1 MQKSLK
7 SFISYAWG
15 SKELR
20 IAMYIL
26 FTAIFFVVF
35 ELTPLMDWLRQSLVS
50 FSVSIT
56 IVVAITV
63 MSFFL
68 NYLFHNEDLKVAM
81 EKMEK
86 VIETIN
92 MGWLLPESVVLEK
105 ESKADEIWVFQTN
118 LEKEYDTQPGEV
130 GEAVLNNLKSGKK
143 YTYFLPT
150 RSFTNGQ
157 VETFKRIFNQK
168 ELEYQVKCESKNKK
182 SVKFS
187 YKFVLVEDDSIFI
200 HSEIVLYNPTIPVS
214 RDPNRSDDERVKERN
229 AIEFLPSDEKTTI
242 NTRYYIDL
250 NDQRANEIWSL
261 GCKLIDKV
269 GYDDKRKKAEVNT
282 SLFMLESKLLKI
294 ESKAEEIWI
303 LKNGLGYDIEKDHP
317 IQKLVEENLKKDE
330 FKYKYFLLNDSDGG
344 NLKDKAI
351 FEKMYDKYD
360 ENFEFI
366 MVPDNGL
373 GLFVHSEIAIYNP
386 TSVGKRQAIE
396 WIPTERQCTLEEQ
409 EESLEKQEGQEYS
422 QIYIDLGI
430 GSERTNEVYKICKK
444 LKKNYGEK

>member
-118 LEKEYDTQPGEV
+118 LEKEYDTQKGEV

-143 YTYFLPT
+143 YTYFSQLFNANVD
-150 RSFTNGQ
+150 FTFGKYKAKFPSLILLIYIYICTYNLIIFFIIESGSC
-157 VETFKRIFNQK
+157 KRIAF
-168 ELEYQVKCESKNKK
+168 Y
-182 SVKFS
+182 
-187 YKFVLVEDDSIFI
+187 
-200 HSEIVLYNPTIPVS
+200 P
-214 RDPNRSDDERVKERN
+214 
-229 AIEFLPSDEKTTI
+229 
-242 NTRYYIDL
+242 
-250 NDQRANEIWSL
+250 
-261 GCKLIDKV
+261 
-269 GYDDKRKKAEVNT
+269 
-282 SLFMLESKLLKI
+282 
-294 ESKAEEIWI
+294 I
-303 LKNGLGYDIEKDHP
+303 L
-317 IQKLVEENLKKDE
+317 
-330 FKYKYFLLNDSDGG
+330 
-344 NLKDKAI
+344 
-351 FEKMYDKYD
+351 
-360 ENFEFI
+360 
-366 MVPDNGL
+366 
-373 GLFVHSEIAIYNP
+373 
-386 TSVGKRQAIE
+386 
-396 WIPTERQCTLEEQ
+396 
-409 EESLEKQEGQEYS
+409 
-422 QIYIDLGI
+422 
-430 GSERTNEVYKICKK
+430 
-444 LKKNYGEK
+444 